1 MAQPMGLTLDDIV
14 FDEATPEQQRIA
26 LELRAEAYPYPHEFI
41 ERERHLTQHELTRS
55 DCRQWVLYLKGYPR
69 QIIASC
75 EAIRQKILVSD
86 GTARESYGYTIRHV
100 FTTPVWRRLG
110 MAAYLLRYVKERMDE
125 DSECSV
131 FFSDSGREYY
141 TGLGWLAYQGKQAN
155 LILLS
160 LPQSPPL
167 TPIDSPPQS
176 PGEGPRP
183 RAPSFSY
190 RPTGCA
196 DAVTVDLLRLE
207 DLPLLC
213 KRDNY
218 QLSAR
223 FRDMPSGKKTHV
235 AFAPTYARLEWQLAR
250 AEFDAVKMTGKTITY
265 KGAKTGNSRS
275 WLYWAHDIPA
285 KKLRILRIVHGVECQ
300 TKAQKVA
307 DTQVLLEAA
316 LAEAKEWGLPRVVLW
331 NPDEDVI
338 TGCKAVGNRNTAS
351 VKVVFYQQMGGCV
364 PSLRW
369 KPSEPGVPV
378 RVIEWEDNYAY
389 CLP

>member
-1 MAQPMGLTLDDIV
+1 MAQPMGLTLDDVV

-26 LELRAEAYPYPHEFI
+26 LGLRAEACPAPDGFI
-41 ERERHLTQHELTRS
+41 ERERHLTQHELTQSSR
-55 DCRQWVLYLKGYPR
+55 RQWVLYLKGYPR

-75 EAIRQKILVSD
+75 EATRQKIFVSD
-86 GTARESYGYTIRHV
+86 DSAREAYGYTIRHV

-141 TGLGWLAYQGKQAN
+141 TGLGWLPYQGKQAN

-160 LPQSPPL
+160 LPQSRPL
-167 TPIDSPPQS
+167 TPVESPTQFPE
-176 PGEGPRP
+176 EGSRS

-190 RPTGCA
+190 RPTGLV
-196 DAVTVDLLRLE
+196 DAVTVDLLRIE
-207 DLPLLC
+207 DLPWLC
-213 KRDNY
+213 KQDNY
-218 QLSAR
+218 QLGAR
-223 FRDMPSGKKTHV
+223 FKNMSPSKKTHV

-250 AEFDAVKMTGKTITY
+250 AEFDAVRMTGRTIPY
-265 KGAKTGNSRS
+265 KGAKTANSRS

-285 KKLRILRIVHGVECQ
+285 KKLRILRIVHGAERQ
-300 TKAQKVA
+300 TAAQRIA

-316 LAEAKEWGLPRVVLW
+316 LAEAKDWGLPRVVLW
-331 NPDEDVI
+331 NPDEDIV

-351 VKVVFYQQMGGCV
+351 VKVVFDQQMGGCV

-369 KPSEPGVPV
+369 KPSEPGELG
-378 RVIEWEDNYAY
+378 RMIEWEDNYGY